1 MKKDA
6 IHFEE
11 TRLQDV
17 ETIQEYTDFHER
29 HRAFPA
35 VFEGRTHQKILDVA
49 AGVGCAAQRIHQ
61 LYPAEILCNDIT
73 PKCLQIL
80 EKSGLPTVSFDLDN
94 EQPYPFPDGSFDAVI
109 SLSTIE
115 HLVHVDHFVK
125 EAHRILKDS
134 GYLYISSPNYAS
146 LAYFKRFVLAGRTF
160 HDPISEDNRQRY
172 EFYAHLRYF
181 TYRTLMDFV
190 SSFGFVPE
198 TVYLPLPEGS
208 TRYRSLYKRSRVK
221 ALALRN
227 AMKLLYKVGSPRW
240 ASEPVICF
248 QKTQENQGK
257 KIKKV
262 LI

>member
-6 IHFEE
+6 ISLEE
-11 TRLQDV
+11 TRLQGV
-17 ETIQEYTDFHER
+17 ETIEEYPDFHER
-29 HRAFPA
+29 HRVFPEI
-35 VFEGRTHQKILDVA
+35 FEERAHHKILDVA
-49 AGVGCAAQRIHQ
+49 AGVGCAAQRIHK

-73 PKCLQIL
+73 PRCLQIL
-80 EKSGLPTVSFDLDN
+80 NQAGLPTVSFDLDV
-94 EQPYPFPDGSFDAVI
+94 EQPYPFPDGNFDAVI

-115 HLVHVDHFVK
+115 HLIHVDHFVK
-125 EAHRILKDS
+125 EVHRILDDN

-146 LAYFKRFVLAGRTF
+146 LAYFKRFVLLGRTF

-181 TYRTLMDFV
+181 TYRTLLEFV

-198 TVYLPLPEGS
+198 TIYMPLPEGS
-208 TRYRSLYKRSRVK
+208 SRYRALYCRSKIK

-227 AMKLLYKVGSPRW
+227 TMKIVYKLGSPRW

-248 QKTQENQGK
+248 RKGK
-257 KIKKV
+257 EIVERKYQKV